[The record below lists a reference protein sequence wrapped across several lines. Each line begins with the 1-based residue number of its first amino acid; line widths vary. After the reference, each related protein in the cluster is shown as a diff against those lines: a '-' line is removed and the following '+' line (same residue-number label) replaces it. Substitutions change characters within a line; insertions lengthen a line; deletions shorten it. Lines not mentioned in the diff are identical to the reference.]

1 MDVRHT
7 LIDAV
12 RTALTDLGVDPL
24 PDVVQLERP
33 ANPDHGDWST
43 NVALTSAKV
52 AGQNP
57 RELGTALANHLST
70 APTSH
75 VVGVEVAGP
84 GFVNFRLADSWLH
97 EVLADVVDAGTDG
110 WGRNN
115 HGAGAKVIVEF
126 VSANPT
132 GPLHAGHGRGAVS
145 YTHLTLPTKRI
156 V

>member
-12 RTALTDLGVDPL
+12 RTALTDLGVDPV

-70 APTSH
+70 APPSH

-110 WGRNN
+110 WGKNN
-115 HGAGAKVIVEF
+115 HGLSLI
-126 VSANPT
+126 
-132 GPLHAGHGRGAVS
+132 H
-145 YTHLTLPTKRI
+145 I
-156 V
+156 

>member
-43 NVALTSAKV
+43 NVALASAKV
-52 AGQNP
+52 AGQSP

-70 APTSH
+70 APPSH

-84 GFVNFRLADSWLH
+84 GWIGSGRADRRLHS
-97 EVLADVVDAGTDG
+97 
-110 WGRNN
+110 
-115 HGAGAKVIVEF
+115 
-126 VSANPT
+126 
-132 GPLHAGHGRGAVS
+132 
-145 YTHLTLPTKRI
+145 
-156 V
+156 